1 MPHLIR
7 RERKGCDVGLS
18 YQSFINFT
26 ILNTSFHKKAK
37 NNMVLDTC
45 TNTSIQVFLTEES
58 GLEHMGLSFLS
69 LNAIH
74 IK

>member
-26 ILNTSFHKKAK
+26 ILNTNFHKTAK
-37 NNMVLDTC
+37 KQYGIGHMH
-45 TNTSIQVFLTEES
+45 
-58 GLEHMGLSFLS
+58 EH
-69 LNAIH
+69 
-74 IK
+74 